1 MRLSPERPIPAAGYF
16 REDGLSEDYKRQ
28 VGRDE
33 GLSMTAPDQPVDGLS
48 DFADLMA
55 HEPDFDGDQVDPAV
69 RRRRRRRGLIITA
82 VCVVLLLAAAGG
94 YIGWA
99 LTAPVN
105 TPTVTTRTPDVPV
118 GVAAAIATPPAA
130 ASAISI
136 TGADAYLGEAASGTW
151 SATGTVEPLPIASIT
166 KLITALVILD
176 ASPLASADDPGP
188 TITFG
193 ETDHDL
199 YDEYYVQG
207 ATIAPMP
214 AGTSMSLHDALAVM
228 LIPSASNYAEALSS
242 RIFGSQYAFLGATRD
257 WLASHGLTGTTIT
270 EPTGISPRNTSTPA
284 DLLAIAKLAAANP
297 AIAQIVATASV
308 SIPGAGQLHNTNS
321 LLGTAGITGLKT
333 GNLGEGS
340 HNLLYTATLDV
351 GATDPLAVT
360 GVVLGGASR
369 ESVNAAVIA
378 ALDSIRSGFHQV
390 PAATDGQ
397 EVGSI
402 STPWGST
409 ATLVIGETA
418 SIFTWSDTPI
428 ELTMDIETPPTYRDG
443 TVVGSVTWTAGPNTV
458 TAPVKIVGTIDP
470 PTEWW
475 RLTHPSELGSVL
487 DAGD

>member
-1 MRLSPERPIPAAGYF
+1 MAF
-16 REDGLSEDYKRQ
+16 SEECERQ
-28 VGRDE
+28 VERDE
-33 GLSMTAPDQPVDGLS
+33 GLSMTASDQPVDALS
-48 DFADLMA
+48 DLADLMA
-55 HEPDFDGDQVDPAV
+55 HEQEFSGDRIDPAV
-69 RRRRRRRGLIITA
+69 RRRRRRRGLVITA
-82 VCVVLLLAAAGG
+82 VCIVLLLAVSGG

-99 LTAPVN
+99 LTASVN
-105 TPTVTTRTPDVPV
+105 PPAVTTRAPQAPV
-118 GVAAAIATPPAA
+118 
-130 ASAISI
+130 
-136 TGADAYLGEAASGTW
+136 SGTW
-151 SATGTVEPLPIASIT
+151 SAAGTGEPLPIASIT

-176 ASPLASADDPGP
+176 ASPLSSADDPGP

-193 ETDHDL
+193 RADHDL

-214 AGTSMSLHDALAVM
+214 TGISMSLHDALAVM

-242 RIFGSQYAFLGATRD
+242 RIFGSQDAFLGATRD
-257 WLASHGLTGTTIT
+257 WLASHRLTGTTVT

-297 AIAQIVATASV
+297 AIAQIVATPSV
-308 SIPGAGQLHNTNS
+308 SIPGAGRLHNTNS

-333 GNLGEGS
+333 GNLGEGR

-351 GATDPLAVT
+351 GAADPLAIT
-360 GVVLGGASR
+360 GVILGGASR
-369 ESVNAAVIA
+369 DSVNATVIA
-378 ALDSIRSGFHQV
+378 ELESIRSGFHQV
-390 PAATDGQ
+390 PVATAGQ

-409 ATLVIGETA
+409 ATLVVGDDA

-428 ELTMDIETPPTYRDG
+428 EVAMDIDTPTAYRDG

-458 TAPVKIVGTIDP
+458 TAPVKIDGTIDP

-475 RLTHPSELGSVL
+475 RLTHPSELGSL
-487 DAGD
+487 MDAWG

>member
-1 MRLSPERPIPAAGYF
+1 
-16 REDGLSEDYKRQ
+16 
-28 VGRDE
+28 
-33 GLSMTAPDQPVDGLS
+33 MTAPGQPVDGLT
-48 DFADLMA
+48 DFAELMA
-55 HEPDFDGDQVDPAV
+55 HEQESSGDQVEPAV

-82 VCVVLLLAAAGG
+82 VCIVLVLAVTGG

-105 TPTVTTRTPDVPV
+105 PPTVTTRTPDVPV
-118 GVAAAIATPPAA
+118 GAAVALAIPPVA

-136 TGADAYLGEAASGTW
+136 AGADAYLGETASATW
-151 SATGTVEPLPIASIT
+151 SATGTSEPFPIASIT
-166 KLITALVILD
+166 KLVTALVILD

-193 ETDHDL
+193 KADHDL
-199 YDEYYVQG
+199 YDIYYVQG

-214 AGTSMSLHDALAVM
+214 TGTSMSLHDALAAM
-228 LIPSASNYAEALSS
+228 LIPSASNYAEALS
-242 RIFGSQYAFLGATRD
+242 RQIFGSQGAFLGATRA

-270 EPTGISPRNTSTPA
+270 EPTGISPSNTSTPA

-297 AIAQIVATASV
+297 AIAQIVATPSI
-308 SIPGAGQLHNTNS
+308 SIPGAGQLHNTNG

-333 GNLGEGS
+333 GNLGEGTHS
-340 HNLLYTATLDV
+340 LLYTATLDV
-351 GATDPLAVT
+351 GAGAPLSVT

-369 ESVNAAVIA
+369 ESVNLTVVA
-378 ALDSIRSGFHQV
+378 ALESIRSGFHQV
-390 PAATDGQ
+390 PVATAGQ

-409 ATLVIGETA
+409 ATLVIAETA

-428 ELTMDIETPPTYRDG
+428 EMTMDIDTPPTYRDG
-443 TVVGSVTWTAGPNTV
+443 TVVGSVTWTAGPNIV
-458 TAPVKIVGTIDP
+458 TAPVKIMGTIDP

-475 RLTHPSELGSVL
+475 RLTHPSELGSL
-487 DAGD
+487 WDADGAMR